1 LEATTLNGLVVM
13 TTTDIPEEG
22 IILQVGVDAP
32 LDDILLVVEEAT
44 GTTVQGDQLIAIPT
58 TDIDLRPT
66 DILQVTDILRVT
78 DILLVAIDIL
88 QGEIYILRVTTDTPT
103 DRSTTIQIQELATPL
118 VLPVAADTLGDTLQV
133 TVIDTRPI
141 LRLRAEAT
149 PADTL
154 EDATRHLGAADTET
168 ATETDTAISTED
180 MVRPTITTAPSMEE
194 AADTEEVEAA
204 DTERVEAADTER
216 VEAADTERVE
226 ATATEAAT
234 TDTEVEATDTAAE
247 TDTVGEIDTASVETD
262 TAAAGTDTVAAETNT
277 EAVTDTTTA
286 TAIDTEATLAATT
299 ETKETAAA
307 DGSSDRTADLDVRS
321 TGNPST
327 NRDPLST
334 VAPTV
339 RGPTAGPS
347 PPAQTDPFT
356 TTSEE
361 SDPTDRTVRG
371 ATTTTSS
378 TKSAIVNVSVASS
391 SRSS

>member
-1 LEATTLNGLVVM
+1 LEATTLNVLVVM

-66 DILQVTDILRVT
+66 DILQLTDILQVT

-88 QGEIYILRVTTDTPT
+88 QEEIYILRVTTDTPT

-180 MVRPTITTAPSMEE
+180 MARPTITTAPSMEE

-216 VEAADTERVE
+216 VEA
-226 ATATEAAT
+226 TATEAAT
-234 TDTEVEATDTAAE
+234 TDTEVEVTDTAAE
-247 TDTVGEIDTASVETD
+247 TDTV
-262 TAAAGTDTVAAETNT
+262 AAETNT
-277 EAVTDTTTA
+277 AAVTDTTTA

-327 NRDPLST
+327 NRNPLST
-334 VAPTV
+334 AAPTV

>member
-1 LEATTLNGLVVM
+1 LEATTLNVLVVM

-103 DRSTTIQIQELATPL
+103 DRSTTIQIQELATPS

-180 MVRPTITTAPSMEE
+180 MARPTITTAPSMEE

-216 VEAADTERVE
+216 VEA
-226 ATATEAAT
+226 TATEAAT
-234 TDTEVEATDTAAE
+234 TDTEVEVTDTAAE

-262 TAAAGTDTVAAETNT
+262 TAAAEIDTAAETNT
-277 EAVTDTTTA
+277 AAVTDTTTA
-286 TAIDTEATLAATT
+286 TAIDTEATLATT
-299 ETKETAAA
+299 GTKETAAA

-327 NRDPLST
+327 SRDPLST

>member
-66 DILQVTDILRVT
+66 DILQLTDILQVT

-88 QGEIYILRVTTDTPT
+88 QEEIYILRVTTDTPT

-180 MVRPTITTAPSMEE
+180 MARPTITTAPSMEE

-216 VEAADTERVE
+216 VEA
-226 ATATEAAT
+226 TATEAAT
-234 TDTEVEATDTAAE
+234 TDTEVEVTDTAAE

-262 TAAAGTDTVAAETNT
+262 TAAAEIDTAAETNT
-277 EAVTDTTTA
+277 AAVTDTTTA
-286 TAIDTEATLAATT
+286 TAIDTEATLATT
-299 ETKETAAA
+299 GTKETAAA
-307 DGSSDRTADLDVRS
+307 DGSSDRTADLGVQS

-347 PPAQTDPFT
+347 PPAQMDPFT

>member
-1 LEATTLNGLVVM
+1 LEATTLNVLVVM

-22 IILQVGVDAP
+22 ITLQVGVDAP

-103 DRSTTIQIQELATPL
+103 DRSTTIQIQELATPS

-180 MVRPTITTAPSMEE
+180 MARPTITTAP
-194 AADTEEVEAA
+194 
-204 DTERVEAADTER
+204 RQGR
-216 VEAADTERVE
+216 
-226 ATATEAAT
+226 
-234 TDTEVEATDTAAE
+234 
-247 TDTVGEIDTASVETD
+247 
-262 TAAAGTDTVAAETNT
+262 
-277 EAVTDTTTA
+277 
-286 TAIDTEATLAATT
+286 
-299 ETKETAAA
+299 
-307 DGSSDRTADLDVRS
+307 
-321 TGNPST
+321 
-327 NRDPLST
+327 
-334 VAPTV
+334 
-339 RGPTAGPS
+339 
-347 PPAQTDPFT
+347 AQH
-356 TTSEE
+356 
-361 SDPTDRTVRG
+361 
-371 ATTTTSS
+371 
-378 TKSAIVNVSVASS
+378 
-391 SRSS
+391 

>member
-1 LEATTLNGLVVM
+1 LEATTLNVLVVM

-22 IILQVGVDAP
+22 ITLQVGVDAP

-44 GTTVQGDQLIAIPT
+44 GTTVQEDQLIAIPT

-66 DILQVTDILRVT
+66 DILQLTDILQVT

-88 QGEIYILRVTTDTPT
+88 QEEIYILRVTTDTPT

-180 MVRPTITTAPSMEE
+180 MARPTITTAPSMEE

-216 VEAADTERVE
+216 VEA
-226 ATATEAAT
+226 TATEAAT
-234 TDTEVEATDTAAE
+234 TDTEVEVTDTAAE

-262 TAAAGTDTVAAETNT
+262 TAAAETDTAAETNT
-277 EAVTDTTTA
+277 AAVTDTTTA
-286 TAIDTEATLAATT
+286 TAIDTEATLATT
-299 ETKETAAA
+299 GTKETAAA
-307 DGSSDRTADLDVRS
+307 DGSSDQTADLGVQS

>member
-1 LEATTLNGLVVM
+1 LEATTLNVLVVM
-13 TTTDIPEEG
+13 TTTDTPEEG

-66 DILQVTDILRVT
+66 DILQLTDILQVT

-88 QGEIYILRVTTDTPT
+88 QEEIYILRVTTDTPT

-118 VLPVAADTLGDTLQV
+118 VLPVAADTLGDTLQA

-180 MVRPTITTAPSMEE
+180 MARPTITTAPSMEE

-216 VEAADTERVE
+216 VEA
-226 ATATEAAT
+226 TATEAAT
-234 TDTEVEATDTAAE
+234 TDTEVEVTDTAAE

-262 TAAAGTDTVAAETNT
+262 TAAAEIDTAAETNT
-277 EAVTDTTTA
+277 AGVTDTTTA
-286 TAIDTEATLAATT
+286 TAIDTEATLATT
-299 ETKETAAA
+299 GTKETAAA

-327 NRDPLST
+327 SRDPLST

-361 SDPTDRTVRG
+361 SDPTDRTVQG

-378 TKSAIVNVSVASS
+378 TKLAIVNVSVASS

>member
-1 LEATTLNGLVVM
+1 LEATTLNVLVVM

-22 IILQVGVDAP
+22 IILQVGVDVP

-66 DILQVTDILRVT
+66 DILQLTDILQVT

-88 QGEIYILRVTTDTPT
+88 QEEIYILRVTTDTPT

-118 VLPVAADTLGDTLQV
+118 VLPVTADTLGDTLQV

-180 MVRPTITTAPSMEE
+180 MARPTITTAPSMEE

-216 VEAADTERVE
+216 VEA
-226 ATATEAAT
+226 TATEAAT
-234 TDTEVEATDTAAE
+234 TDTEVEVTDTAAE
-247 TDTVGEIDTASVETD
+247 TDTVGEIDTASAEID
-262 TAAAGTDTVAAETNT
+262 TAVAEIDMAAAETDTVAAETNT
-277 EAVTDTTTA
+277 AAVTDTTTA

-334 VAPTV
+334 AAPTV

>member
-1 LEATTLNGLVVM
+1 LEATTLNVLVVM
-13 TTTDIPEEG
+13 TTTDIQEEG

-66 DILQVTDILRVT
+66 DILQVTDILLPAI
-78 DILLVAIDIL
+78 DILLPAIDIL
-88 QGEIYILRVTTDTPT
+88 QEEIYILRVTTDTPT

-180 MVRPTITTAPSMEE
+180 MARPTITTAPSMEE

-216 VEAADTERVE
+216 VEA
-226 ATATEAAT
+226 TATEAAT
-234 TDTEVEATDTAAE
+234 TGTEVEVTDTAAE
-247 TDTVGEIDTASVETD
+247 IDTVGEIDTASVEID
-262 TAAAGTDTVAAETNT
+262 TAAAEIDTAAETNT
-277 EAVTDTTTA
+277 AAVTDTTTA
-286 TAIDTEATLAATT
+286 TAIDTEATLATT
-299 ETKETAAA
+299 GTKETAAA
-307 DGSSDRTADLDVRS
+307 DGSSDRTADLGVRS

-339 RGPTAGPS
+339 RGPTVGPS

-371 ATTTTSS
+371 ATITTSS

>member
-1 LEATTLNGLVVM
+1 LEATTLNVLVVM

-22 IILQVGVDAP
+22 ITLQVGVDAP

-44 GTTVQGDQLIAIPT
+44 GTTVQEDQLIAIPT

-66 DILQVTDILRVT
+66 DILQLTDILQVT

-88 QGEIYILRVTTDTPT
+88 QEEIYILRVTTDTPT

-118 VLPVAADTLGDTLQV
+118 VLPVAADTLGDTLQA

-180 MVRPTITTAPSMEE
+180 MARPTITTAPSMEE

-204 DTERVEAADTER
+204 DTERVEAADMER
-216 VEAADTERVE
+216 VEAGDTERVE

-262 TAAAGTDTVAAETNT
+262 TAAAEIDTAAETNT
-277 EAVTDTTTA
+277 AGVTDTTTA
-286 TAIDTEATLAATT
+286 TAIDTEATLATT
-299 ETKETAAA
+299 GTKETAAA
-307 DGSSDRTADLDVRS
+307 DGSSDRTADLGVQS

>member
-1 LEATTLNGLVVM
+1 LEATTLNVLVVM

-22 IILQVGVDAP
+22 ITLQVGVDAP

-44 GTTVQGDQLIAIPT
+44 GTTVQEDQLIAIPT

-66 DILQVTDILRVT
+66 DILQLTDILQVT

-88 QGEIYILRVTTDTPT
+88 QEEIYILRVTTDTPT

-180 MVRPTITTAPSMEE
+180 MARPTITTAPSMEE

-216 VEAADTERVE
+216 VEA
-226 ATATEAAT
+226 TATEAAT
-234 TDTEVEATDTAAE
+234 TDTEVEVTDTAAE

-262 TAAAGTDTVAAETNT
+262 TAAAEIDTAAETNT
-277 EAVTDTTTA
+277 AAVTDTTTA
-286 TAIDTEATLAATT
+286 TAIDTEATLATT
-299 ETKETAAA
+299 GTKETAAA
-307 DGSSDRTADLDVRS
+307 DGSSDRTADLGVQS

>member
-103 DRSTTIQIQELATPL
+103 DRSTTIQIQELATPS

-216 VEAADTERVE
+216 VEA
-226 ATATEAAT
+226 TATEAAT

-286 TAIDTEATLAATT
+286 TAIDTEATLATT
-299 ETKETAAA
+299 GTKETAAA

-334 VAPTV
+334 AAPTV

>member
-180 MVRPTITTAPSMEE
+180 MARPTITTAPSMEE
-194 AADTEEVEAA
+194 AADTEE
-204 DTERVEAADTER
+204 VEAADTER

-286 TAIDTEATLAATT
+286 TAIDTEATLATT
-299 ETKETAAA
+299 GTKETAAA

-327 NRDPLST
+327 NRNPLST
-334 VAPTV
+334 AAPTV

>member
-1 LEATTLNGLVVM
+1 LEATTLNVLVVM

-22 IILQVGVDAP
+22 IILQVGVDVP

-66 DILQVTDILRVT
+66 DILQLTDILQVT

-88 QGEIYILRVTTDTPT
+88 QEEIYILRVTTDTPT

-118 VLPVAADTLGDTLQV
+118 VLPVTADTLGDTLQV

-180 MVRPTITTAPSMEE
+180 MARPTITTAPSMEE

-216 VEAADTERVE
+216 VEA
-226 ATATEAAT
+226 TATEAAT
-234 TDTEVEATDTAAE
+234 TDTEVEVTDTAAE

-262 TAAAGTDTVAAETNT
+262 TAAAEIDTAAETNT
-277 EAVTDTTTA
+277 AGVTDTTTA

-334 VAPTV
+334 AAPTV

>member
-66 DILQVTDILRVT
+66 DILQLTDILQVT

-88 QGEIYILRVTTDTPT
+88 QEEIYILRVTTDTPT

-180 MVRPTITTAPSMEE
+180 MARPTITTAPSMEE

-216 VEAADTERVE
+216 VEA
-226 ATATEAAT
+226 TATEAAT
-234 TDTEVEATDTAAE
+234 TDTEVEVTDTAAE

-262 TAAAGTDTVAAETNT
+262 TAAAEIDTAAETNT
-277 EAVTDTTTA
+277 AAVTDTTTA
-286 TAIDTEATLAATT
+286 TAIDTEATLATT
-299 ETKETAAA
+299 GTKETAAA
-307 DGSSDRTADLDVRS
+307 DGSSDRTADLGVQS

>member
-216 VEAADTERVE
+216 VEA
-226 ATATEAAT
+226 TATEAAT

>member
-1 LEATTLNGLVVM
+1 LEATTLNVLVVM

-66 DILQVTDILRVT
+66 DILQLTDILQVT

-88 QGEIYILRVTTDTPT
+88 QEEIYILRVTTDTPT

-180 MVRPTITTAPSMEE
+180 MARPTITTAPSMEE

-204 DTERVEAADTER
+204 DTERVEAADMER
-216 VEAADTERVE
+216 VEAGDTERVE

-262 TAAAGTDTVAAETNT
+262 TAAAEIDTAAETNT
-277 EAVTDTTTA
+277 AAVTDTTTA
-286 TAIDTEATLAATT
+286 TAIDTEATLATT
-299 ETKETAAA
+299 GTKETAAA

>member
-1 LEATTLNGLVVM
+1 LEATTLNVLVVM
-13 TTTDIPEEG
+13 TTTDTPEEG

-66 DILQVTDILRVT
+66 DILQLTDILQVT

-88 QGEIYILRVTTDTPT
+88 QEEIYILRVTTDTPT

-118 VLPVAADTLGDTLQV
+118 VLPVAADTLGDTLQA

-180 MVRPTITTAPSMEE
+180 MARPTITTAPSMEE

-204 DTERVEAADTER
+204 DTERVEAADMER
-216 VEAADTERVE
+216 VEAGDTERVE

-262 TAAAGTDTVAAETNT
+262 TAAAEIDTAAETNT
-277 EAVTDTTTA
+277 AGVTDTTTA
-286 TAIDTEATLAATT
+286 TAIDTEATLATT
-299 ETKETAAA
+299 GTKETAAA

>member
-1 LEATTLNGLVVM
+1 LEATTLNVLVVM
-13 TTTDIPEEG
+13 TTTDIQEEG

-66 DILQVTDILRVT
+66 DILQVTDILLPAI
-78 DILLVAIDIL
+78 DILLPAIDIL
-88 QGEIYILRVTTDTPT
+88 QEEIYILRVTTDTPT

-180 MVRPTITTAPSMEE
+180 MARPTITTAPSMEE
-194 AADTEEVEAA
+194 AADTEE
-204 DTERVEAADTER
+204 VEAADTER

-277 EAVTDTTTA
+277 AAVTDTTTA
-286 TAIDTEATLAATT
+286 TAIDTEATLATT
-299 ETKETAAA
+299 GTKETAAA
-307 DGSSDRTADLDVRS
+307 DGSSDRTADLGVRS